1 MLYAI
6 DASVYVFR
14 AWFSV
19 PDDMTD
25 GDGNP
30 VNALYGFARFLA
42 DFVEE
47 VNPGRIVV
55 AFDKALASSF
65 RNDIYPD
72 YKANRDPAPPEL
84 ERQFEQ
90 CMRFANALGL
100 CALASSRF
108 EADDIIGTGVTAAR
122 AAGIPATIVSRDK
135 DLVQLVT
142 GADVF
147 WDFAS
152 RKRLNYNDVPEAYG
166 VWPEQIPD
174 FLALAGDSV
183 DNIPGVP
190 GVGKKTAAALLAHFG
205 SLNVIYSNL
214 DRVSEVNVR
223 GAAKLGARLE
233 AHRELA
239 TLSRQLTEIVCD
251 APVDLDFASMRR
263 QSPRLGDIY
272 ALCDDAGFGTGLRL
286 QAQRIADNCPST
298 APM

>member
-25 GDGNP
+25 ADGNP
-30 VNALYGFARFLA
+30 VNALYGFSRFLA

-47 VNPGRIVV
+47 IQPERIVV
-55 AFDKALASSF
+55 AFDKALESSF

-84 ERQFEQ
+84 ERQFQQ
-90 CMRFANALGL
+90 CIRFAKALGL
-100 CALASSRF
+100 CALSSSRY
-108 EADDIIGTGVTAAR
+108 EADDIIGTSVIAAR
-122 AAGIPATIVSRDK
+122 REGTPATIVSRDK
-135 DLVQLVT
+135 DLVQLVS
-142 GADVF
+142 GDDVF

-152 RKRLNYNDVPEAYG
+152 RKRLVYNEVPEAYG

-233 AHRELA
+233 EHREICE
-239 TLSRQLTEIVCD
+239 LSRQLTGIVCD
-251 APVDLDFASMRR
+251 APLDLGTMERR
-263 QSPRLGDIY
+263 APKMGEIY
-272 ALCDDAGFGTGLRL
+272 ALCDEVGFGTGIRM
-286 QAQRIADNCPST
+286 QAQRIADHSEDALP
-298 APM
+298 A

>member
-25 GDGNP
+25 EAGNP

-47 VNPGRIVV
+47 VNPERIVV
-55 AFDKALASSF
+55 AFDKALESSF

-72 YKANRDPAPPEL
+72 YKANRDPTPPEL
-84 ERQFEQ
+84 LRQFEQ
-90 CMRFANALGL
+90 CIRFARALGL
-100 CALASSRF
+100 CALASPRY
-108 EADDIIGTGVTAAR
+108 EADDIIGTSVTTARQSGV
-122 AAGIPATIVSRDK
+122 PATIVSRDK
-135 DLVQLVT
+135 DLVQLV
-142 GADVF
+142 ASEDVF
-147 WDFAS
+147 WDFAG
-152 RKRLNYNDVPEAYG
+152 RKRLAYNDVPEAYG

-223 GAAKLGARLE
+223 GAAKLGARLAE
-233 AHRELA
+233 HREKA
-239 TLSRQLTEIVCD
+239 ELSRQLTGIVCD
-251 APVDLDFASMRR
+251 APLDIGWPHMQRR
-263 QSPRLGDIY
+263 QPRMGDIY
-272 ALCDDAGFGTGLRL
+272 ALCDEVGFGTGLRL
-286 QAQRIADNCPST
+286 QVQRIADNCPDAAT
-298 APM
+298 